1 MFVDAVK
8 GSCTDTFDD
17 SCQRNQRSQEE
28 LLSTNSYVLSLSM
41 YFAGFSSKTGL
52 YGNYFDKN

>member
-8 GSCTDTFDD
+8 GCCIDTFDA

-28 LLSTNSYVLSLSM
+28 LLSVNLYVLSLSM
-41 YFAGFSSKTGL
+41 YFTGFSSKTVL
-52 YGNYFDKN
+52 YDNYFDKN